1 MPVFEN
7 KEWTRLW
14 YDEAADRE
22 TPARHADRRFG
33 DGGLYAG
40 GEQASGQSAARGF
53 DCQLEG
59 AGSSGLYGG
68 D

>member
-22 TPARHADRRFG
+22 TPRVMLIGDSVTAGYTQAVNRHLDNQLRAD
-33 DGGLYAG
+33 
-40 GEQASGQSAARGF
+40 
-53 DCQLEG
+53 
-59 AGSSGLYGG
+59 
-68 D
+68 